1 MAIEITLEVPSGLD
15 GARVDKVLA
24 TLLGVSRAQ
33 ARDLIEKGVSVDGVA
48 ARPADR
54 VTEGSSITTP
64 TPEGAVGL
72 EAEPVEFGV
81 LYEDDT
87 VIVVNKAA
95 GVVVHPG
102 AGRSRGTLAA
112 GLLYRYP
119 EIEGVGSVDRWGLVH
134 RLDKDTSGALVVART
149 TAGYENLVG
158 QLKRREITRVYSCLV
173 LGRFDAPTGTIEAP
187 IGRDPSRPMRR
198 AVVQGGKSATT
209 HYEVDREYPEFECSL
224 LTVRLET
231 GRTHQIRV
239 HLSAVGHPVVGDKI
253 YGARTPKVT
262 SPRTFLHA
270 AHVGFSHPSTGDR
283 VSVEAPLPSDL
294 RSVLDL
300 LDRDG
305 TG

>member
-1 MAIEITLEVPSGLD
+1 VANEITLEVPSELD
-15 GARVDKVLA
+15 GVRVDKVLA
-24 TLLGVSRAQ
+24 TMLEVSRAQ
-33 ARDLIEKGVSVDGVA
+33 ARDLIDDGVSIDGAA

-64 TPEGAVGL
+64 TPEEAVGL
-72 EAEPVEFGV
+72 EAEEVEFDV
-81 LYEDDT
+81 LYEDDA
-87 VIVVNKAA
+87 VVVVDKPV

-119 EIEGVGSVDRWGLVH
+119 EIRGVGSVDRWGLVH
-134 RLDKDTSGALVVART
+134 RLDKDTSGTLVVART
-149 TAGYENLVG
+149 ALGYENLVG
-158 QLKRREITRVYSCLV
+158 QLKRREITRVYICLV
-173 LGRFDAPTGTIEAP
+173 QGRFDAPTGTIEAP
-187 IGRDPSRPMRR
+187 IGRDPNRPMRR

-209 HYEVDREYPEFECSL
+209 HYEVDREYVEFGCSL

-239 HLSAVGHPVVGDKI
+239 HFLAVDHPVIGDKI
-253 YGARTPKVT
+253 YGAKIANVI

-270 AHVGFSHPSTGDR
+270 SRVEFDHPTTGEP
-283 VSVEAPLPSDL
+283 VSVDSPLPSDL
-294 RSVLDL
+294 RAVLDS
-300 LDRDG
+300 LDQHG

>member
-1 MAIEITLEVPSGLD
+1 MANEITLEVPSELD

-24 TLLGVSRAQ
+24 TMLGVSRAQ
-33 ARDLIEKGVSVDGVA
+33 ARDLIDDGVSIDGA
-48 ARPADR
+48 PARPADR

-64 TPEGAVGL
+64 TPEEVVGL
-72 EAEPVEFGV
+72 EAEEVEFEV

-87 VIVVNKAA
+87 VVVVDKPV

-134 RLDKDTSGALVVART
+134 RLDKDTSGTLVVART
-149 TAGYENLVG
+149 VLGYENLVG
-158 QLKRREITRVYSCLV
+158 QLKRREITRVYICLV
-173 LGRFDAPTGTIEAP
+173 QGRFDAPTGTIEAP
-187 IGRDPSRPMRR
+187 IGRDPNRPMRR

-209 HYEVDREYPEFECSL
+209 HYEVDREYPEFGCSL

-239 HLSAVGHPVVGDKI
+239 HFLAVDHPVIGDKI
-253 YGARTPKVT
+253 YGAKTPKVI
-262 SPRTFLHA
+262 SPRIFLHA
-270 AHVGFSHPSTGDR
+270 SRVEFGHPTTGER
-283 VSVEAPLPSDL
+283 VSVDSPLPPDL
-294 RSVLDL
+294 RAVLDS
-300 LDRDG
+300 LDQHG

>member
-1 MAIEITLEVPSGLD
+1 VANEITLEVPSELD

-24 TLLGVSRAQ
+24 TMLEVSRAQ
-33 ARDLIEKGVSVDGVA
+33 ARDLIDDGVSIDGAA

-64 TPEGAVGL
+64 TPEEAIGL
-72 EAEPVEFGV
+72 EAEKVEFEV

-87 VIVVNKAA
+87 VVVVDKPV

-119 EIEGVGSVDRWGLVH
+119 EIRGVGSVDRWGLVH

-149 TAGYENLVG
+149 ALGYENLVD
-158 QLKRREITRVYSCLV
+158 QLKRREITRVYICLV
-173 LGRFDAPTGTIEAP
+173 QGSFDAPTGAIEAP
-187 IGRDPSRPMRR
+187 IGRDPNRPMRR

-209 HYEVDREYPEFECSL
+209 HYEVDREYPEFGCSL

-239 HLSAVGHPVVGDKI
+239 HFLAVDHPVIGDKI
-253 YGARTPKVT
+253 YGAKIPKVT

-270 AHVGFSHPSTGDR
+270 SRVEFHHPTTGEP
-283 VSVEAPLPSDL
+283 VSVDSPLPSDL
-294 RSVLDL
+294 RAVLDSL
-300 LDRDG
+300 EQHG
-305 TG
+305 AG

>member
-1 MAIEITLEVPSGLD
+1 MANEITLEVPSELD

-24 TLLGVSRAQ
+24 TMLEVSRAQ
-33 ARDLIEKGVSVDGVA
+33 ARDLIDDGVSIDGAA

-64 TPEGAVGL
+64 TPEEAVGL
-72 EAEPVEFGV
+72 EAEEVEFDV
-81 LYEDDT
+81 LYEDDA
-87 VIVVNKAA
+87 VVVVDKPV

-119 EIEGVGSVDRWGLVH
+119 EIRGVGSVDRWGLVH

-149 TAGYENLVG
+149 ALGYENLVD
-158 QLKRREITRVYSCLV
+158 QLKRREITRVYICLV
-173 LGRFDAPTGTIEAP
+173 QGRFDAPTGTIEAP
-187 IGRDPSRPMRR
+187 IGRDPNRPMRR

-209 HYEVDREYPEFECSL
+209 HYEVDREYPEFGCSL
-224 LTVRLET
+224 LTVQLET

-239 HLSAVGHPVVGDKI
+239 HFLAVDHPVIGDKI
-253 YGARTPKVT
+253 YGAKTPKVT

-270 AHVGFSHPSTGDR
+270 SHVEFHHPTTGEP
-283 VSVEAPLPSDL
+283 VSVDSPLPSDL
-294 RSVLDL
+294 RAVLDS
-300 LDRDG
+300 LDQHG
-305 TG
+305 AG

>member
-1 MAIEITLEVPSGLD
+1 VANEITLEVPSDLD

-24 TLLGVSRAQ
+24 TMLGVSRAQ
-33 ARDLIEKGVSVDGVA
+33 ARHLIDDGVSIDGTP

-54 VTEGSSITTP
+54 VAEGSSITTP
-64 TPEGAVGL
+64 TPEKAVGL
-72 EAEPVEFGV
+72 EAEEVEFDV

-87 VIVVNKAA
+87 VIVVDKPV

-134 RLDKDTSGALVVART
+134 RLDKDTSGALIVART
-149 TAGYENLVG
+149 ALGYENLVG
-158 QLKRREITRVYSCLV
+158 QLKRREITRVYICLV
-173 LGRFDAPTGTIEAP
+173 QGRFDAPTGTIEAP
-187 IGRDPSRPMRR
+187 IGRDPNRPMRR

-209 HYEVDREYPEFECSL
+209 HYEVDREYPEFGCSL

-239 HLSAVGHPVVGDKI
+239 HFLAVDHPVIGDKI
-253 YGARTPKVT
+253 YGAKTPKLT

-270 AHVGFSHPSTGDR
+270 SRVEFNHPITGEPVGVHS
-283 VSVEAPLPSDL
+283 PLPSDL
-294 RSVLDL
+294 RAVLDSL
-300 LDRDG
+300 GQHG